1 MAPVESSLL
10 TTCRMTCRLPQT
22 PKTPTSAAAHYFD
35 DIFTESGRPKK
46 PHHLRRSS
54 TARSIG
60 HRSDWADEDDHT
72 PLNRVNSIGYLN
84 AEDIQRKSEMD
95 QHVAHYVSEQL
106 QRLSTHQDD
115 ANVDGGELET
125 SLDGA
130 ADGKSNGHKK
140 GKNGYF
146 D

>member
-1 MAPVESSLL
+1 
-10 TTCRMTCRLPQT
+10 MTCRLPQT
-22 PKTPTSAAAHYFD
+22 PRTPTSAAAHYFD
-35 DIFTESGRPKK
+35 DIFTEIGRPKK

-60 HRSDWADEDDHT
+60 HRSDWGATTEEDDVT

-84 AEDIQRKSEMD
+84 EDAIRRKSEMD
-95 QHVAHYVSEQL
+95 QHVAHYVSDQL
-106 QRLSTHQDD
+106 QRLKTHEDD
-115 ANVDGGELET
+115 YGVDGGELET

-130 ADGKSNGHKK
+130 ADGKSNGHER

>member
-1 MAPVESSLL
+1 
-10 TTCRMTCRLPQT
+10 MTCRLPQT

-35 DIFTESGRPKK
+35 DIFTGIGRAKK

-60 HRSDWADEDDHT
+60 HRSDWTDEDDDRT

-84 AEDIQRKSEMD
+84 AEDIQRKSEID
-95 QHVAHYVSEQL
+95 QHVAHYVSDQL
-106 QRLSTHQDD
+106 QRLKTHEDD
-115 ANVDGGELET
+115 ANVDGGELEAT
-125 SLDGA
+125 LDGA
-130 ADGKSNGHKK
+130 ADSKSNRRRN